1 MSTCA
6 AMAALAL
13 GESPVEL
20 TIGAEFDNVFFFLI
34 RNSCRSFLYHF
45 REKRVSCPF
54 LSPRIFYFFYKK
66 IYIQY
71 TSESMAFPEIIA

>member
-6 AMAALAL
+6 AMAALAW
-13 GESPVEL
+13 GESPSGL
-20 TIGAEFDNVFFFLI
+20 TLAPNLTMSSLLI

-54 LSPRIFYFFYKK
+54 LSPRIFIFLQKFISSIHQNPWHFQKL
-66 IYIQY
+66 
-71 TSESMAFPEIIA
+71 